1 MGVWT
6 SPVLFF
12 SLLFCFT
19 FAIQLSESATIVV
32 DRVLLPERKNSR
44 VQVGDSIIFQNKYE
58 FNIYIFKNQN
68 AFDACNFSQATLLTK
83 SDSKNWTW
91 HTGRPGSFY
100 FSFYNGSNKACL
112 KGQKIAIKITSSS
125 QAPESPAPSSG
136 GAPPLISG
144 GIVSSSPS
152 YPWPFQPHEIGS
164 PSSAP
169 VAAAVAPANSQMDP
183 EKGGVIP
190 FISSNPAVPLPTGE
204 VDSATILPAPASV
217 HSQGQVVRG
226 LTILQASF
234 SGIFLMMLLLLL

>member
-1 MGVWT
+1 MGVST

-19 FAIQLSESATIVV
+19 SAIQLSESATIVV
-32 DRVLLPERKNSR
+32 DRGLLPERKNAT
-44 VQVGDSIIFQNKYE
+44 VHVGDSIIFQDKYE
-58 FNIYIFKNQN
+58 FNVYIFQN
-68 AFDACNFSQATLLTK
+68 LDAFNACNFSQATLLTK
-83 SDSKNWTW
+83 SDSRNWTW
-91 HTGRPGSFY
+91 HTRRPGSFY

-112 KGQKIAIKITSSS
+112 KGQKVAIKITASS
-125 QAPESPAPSSG
+125 PESPAPSPG
-136 GAPPLISG
+136 GSPLLISG

-152 YPWPFQPHEIGS
+152 YPWPFQPHEMGS

-169 VAAAVAPANSQMDP
+169 VAAAFAPANSQMDP

-204 VDSATILPAPASV
+204 VDSATILPAPASD

-226 LTILQASF
+226 LTILRASF
-234 SGIFLMMLLLLL
+234 TGIFLMMLLLS